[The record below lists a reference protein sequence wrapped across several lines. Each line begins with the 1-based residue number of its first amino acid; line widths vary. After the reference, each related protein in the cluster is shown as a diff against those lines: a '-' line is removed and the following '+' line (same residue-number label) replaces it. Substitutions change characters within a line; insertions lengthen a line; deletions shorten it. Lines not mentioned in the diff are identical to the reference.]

1 MQLPRS
7 YLGRVSPQVVLVTRG
22 RTGIR
27 RRVSKSRLPSRPHDA
42 VGLHSSAWILRGF
55 GAEVLVTVAIV
66 GCNLGP
72 PELTQS
78 PRPPRHAKSHGLEII
93 RPLSPA
99 GTSRPGREGAVSLAA
114 ALDVGQQS
122 GAAAPVVVAATT
134 TGAAA
139 TALHELHPHPP

>member
-27 RRVSKSRLPSRPHDA
+27 RRVSKSRLSSRPHDA
-42 VGLHSSAWILRGF
+42 VGLHGSAWILRGF

-66 GCNLGP
+66 GARG
-72 PELTQS
+72 
-78 PRPPRHAKSHGLEII
+78 
-93 RPLSPA
+93 
-99 GTSRPGREGAVSLAA
+99 RPGREGAVSLAA

-139 TALHELHPHPP
+139 TALRELHPHPP